1 MKPSIGRL
9 LKNIAD
15 PMKSE
20 KQMVA
25 QGIIINEIDETGKMK
40 LATEKSKRERETK
53 LLNDIKKD
61 NNIIELDLLK

>member
-9 LKNIAD
+9 LKNIVD